1 MTARGSITG
10 YYTVLVEGDDMDEP
24 IADASRA
31 ILDGHLVLS
40 RRLASRG
47 HYPPIDVMESVSRVM
62 KDVTSQ
68 AHWDRSIEIKSMMA
82 AYDEA
87 EDLINIGAYARGS
100 NPNIDRSMQFV
111 DPINDYLRQGL
122 ERSDPSEGFDHNVRL
137 LMGIMAEPV
146 AQEGA

>member
-1 MTARGSITG
+1 
-10 YYTVLVEGDDMDEP
+10 MDEP

-62 KDVTSQ
+62 KDVTSE
-68 AHWDRSIEIKSMMA
+68 AHWDRVIEVKSMMA
-82 AYDEA
+82 AYAEA

-100 NPNIDRSMQFV
+100 NPNIDRSLQFV

-122 ERSDPSEGFDHNVRL
+122 KRSDSSEGFDHNVRL

>member
-1 MTARGSITG
+1 
-10 YYTVLVEGDDMDEP
+10 MDEP

-62 KDVTSQ
+62 KDVTSK
-68 AHWDRSIEIKSMMA
+68 AHWDRSIEVKSMMA
-82 AYDEA
+82 AYAEA

-100 NPNIDRSMQFV
+100 NPNIDRSLQFV
-111 DPINDYLRQGL
+111 DPINDYLRQGQ

-146 AQEGA
+146 AGEGV